1 MMAEGGE
8 IEDELFDLN
17 KVPVDKKRK
26 RVEKD
31 IDLTEKGDEGSDG
44 LPKSGRVLRSRAV
57 RTEVVETVKSDDT
70 DKSRVDLAESES
82 ESEVPVS
89 PKRKRKGKRGRP
101 RKTESKCEVS
111 SLGGTGEKRKRGRPP
126 KNGKSEGNS
135 KEEDEAMGLKK
146 VGASSNKPVRG
157 RGRLKVKGK
166 LGRPRKMENGDMGLK
181 IEKKIVKTS
190 DDDAGPV
197 KRLKV
202 STDDTLNGALQKEE
216 GTDELSEC
224 NETGVKKQ
232 NRLARNEN
240 ANTNESDNV
249 VMKKEKRMPRPAQ
262 GNEMGLREQKQVVRD
277 QIVSMITK
285 AGWTVQYRQRQS
297 KDYQDAV
304 YVDRFGKTYWSCTLA
319 YRKFKERIDE
329 GKAHEEEISVFSPIP
344 EETFSLLFRITN
356 QGKKAGKKKNGEGK
370 TIKTK
375 MRKESSKRKSSD
387 GGTKSRLNKGSQRTL
402 LARKHKDGSDGGV
415 NVYEGNRNLLSW
427 MIDLGTVPLGGK
439 VKYKRGR
446 SRNKLPEGRIMK
458 EGICCDLC
466 KRTHGVREF
475 VSHAESINGN
485 LYEDIYLDSGVSLFQ
500 CLVDTWKKHVNKGNI
515 GFVHVDVEGD
525 DPNDDTCNVCGDG
538 GDLICCDSCPSTFH
552 DDCLCIEVPSGD
564 WHCVYCSCK
573 FCGLACESMSD
584 SDEESSLFSEL
595 FTCRFCEEKYH
606 MHCIEGTIAEDFDHG
621 NSSFCG
627 KRCYEIFEQLQI
639 LLGVKHDLGEGFSYT
654 LHHIVSGDAALDG
667 DSSKVESN
675 AKLAVGFLV
684 MDECFEP
691 IIDERSGTNMIHNV
705 VYSCGSNIR
714 RLNYDGFYTI
724 LLEKGDEAVAAASIS
739 RIHGSQLAEMPF
751 IGTRFMY
758 RRQGMCGRLL
768 SSIEKLLCSLGVEKL
783 VIPAISEL
791 NETWTKI
798 FGFGPLEESTRKEM
812 AHMSMIVFPG
822 VDMLQKPLKM
832 NHQEHMESAECY
844 SEVKPKEDQNTQ
856 DNAESAVVQSTEA
869 QTCNEYAR
877 EEEVEDTSADV
888 ENHNIID
895 KAAVIEPVN
904 LADEADTKDGAVN
917 EKSAEQSTEP
927 QTCNQNTREN
937 QVEDDEAGV
946 AEPSAGNS
954 SNIEN
959 HNIEKAAVIEPV
971 NLADEADTKDGTVN
985 EKSAEQST
993 EPQTCNEN
1001 TRENQVEDDEAGV
1014 AEPSAGNSSNIENHN
1029 IEKAAVMEP
1038 VNLLADE
1045 ADTKDGPVNA
1055 KFAEQST
1062 EPQTCNENTR
1072 ENQVEDDGG
1081 VAGNSAD
1088 VENHN
1093 NETISIAESGETVP
1107 ANSSDKA
1114 DIKVGP
1120 INNGELSEISDSLGH
1135 LDSPKDNDNS
1145 TINGSL
1151 ETSQSAEE
1159 TDACPNGPST
1169 ENGKIE
1175 NGDRHENLDG
1185 DVTKRIL
1192 RSTTAAFRGKV

>member
-26 RVEKD
+26 RIKKD

-57 RTEVVETVKSDDT
+57 RTQVVETVKLDDT
-70 DKSRVDLAESES
+70 DENPVDLAESES
-82 ESEVPVS
+82 ESEVPVFR
-89 PKRKRKGKRGRP
+89 KRKMKGKRGRP
-101 RKTESKCEVS
+101 RKTEIKSEVS
-111 SLGGTGEKRKRGRPP
+111 SLSTGEKRKRGRPP
-126 KNGKSEGNS
+126 INGKSEASRLSMS
-135 KEEDEAMGLKK
+135 KEEDEAMRLKK

-166 LGRPRKMENGDMGLK
+166 IGRPRKMENGDMGLE

-190 DDDAGPV
+190 DDDDDDAGPV

-202 STDDTLNGALQKEE
+202 RTDDTLNGVSQKEE

-232 NRLARNEN
+232 NRLTRNKN
-240 ANTNESDNV
+240 VNTNESDNV

-262 GNEMGLREQKQVVRD
+262 GNEMGLREQKQVIRD

-285 AGWTVQYRQRQS
+285 AGWTIQYRQRQS

-319 YRKFKERIDE
+319 YRKFKERIDM
-329 GKAHEEEISVFSPIP
+329 GTADEEEVSVFSPIP
-344 EETFSLLFRITN
+344 EETFSILFRIT
-356 QGKKAGKKKNGEGK
+356 KKSGKKKNGEGK

-402 LARKHKDGSDGGV
+402 LARKHKDGLDGGV

-446 SRNKLPEGRIMK
+446 SRNKLPEGRITK

-466 KRTHGVREF
+466 KQTHGVREF
-475 VSHAESINGN
+475 VSHAESIDGN

-500 CLVDTWKKHVNKGNI
+500 CLVDTWKKHVKKGDI

-552 DDCLCIEVPSGD
+552 DDCLSIEVPSGD

-584 SDEESSLFSEL
+584 SDEESSLSSEL
-595 FTCRFCEEKYH
+595 FTCRLCEEKYH
-606 MHCIEGTIAEDFDHG
+606 MHCIEGTIAEDFDHA

-627 KRCYEIFEQLQI
+627 KGCYEIFEKLQI
-639 LLGVKHDLGEGFSYT
+639 LLGVKHELGEGFFYT

-667 DSSKVESN
+667 DSSKLESN

-724 LLEKGDEAVAAASIS
+724 VLEKGDEAVAAASI

-768 SSIEKLLCSLGVEKL
+768 SSIEKVLCTLGVEKL

-791 NETWTKI
+791 NETWTKV
-798 FGFGPLEESTRKEM
+798 FGFGPLDESTRKEM
-812 AHMSMIVFPG
+812 ARMSMIVFPG
-822 VDMLQKPLKM
+822 VDMLQKPLNM
-832 NHQEHMESAECY
+832 NQSTQEHMESAECCP
-844 SEVKPKEDQNTQ
+844 EVKPEEDQNIQ
-856 DNAESAVVQSTEA
+856 DKAESAVVQSTEP
-869 QTCNEYAR
+869 QTCNEYAQ
-877 EEEVEDTSADV
+877 EEAVQNSDTYADV
-888 ENHNIID
+888 ENHNLIE
-895 KAAVIEPVN
+895 KADVIEPVN

-917 EKSAEQSTEP
+917 A
-927 QTCNQNTREN
+927 
-937 QVEDDEAGV
+937 
-946 AEPSAGNS
+946 
-954 SNIEN
+954 
-959 HNIEKAAVIEPV
+959 
-971 NLADEADTKDGTVN
+971 
-985 EKSAEQST
+985 KSAEQST

-1001 TRENQVEDDEAGV
+1001 TRENQVEDGDGGV
-1014 AEPSAGNSSNIENHN
+1014 AEPSAGNSADLENHN
-1029 IEKAAVMEP
+1029 LIEKAIVIEP
-1038 VNLLADE
+1038 VNLADE
-1045 ADTKDGPVNA
+1045 ADTKDGAVNA
-1055 KFAEQST
+1055 KSAEQST
-1062 EPQTCNENTR
+1062 EAQICNENTR
-1072 ENQVEDDGG
+1072 ENQVEDDDGG
-1081 VAGNSAD
+1081 VAEPSAGNYSAD

-1093 NETISIAESGETVP
+1093 NETIAVAESGETMPMPVH
-1107 ANSSDKA
+1107 SSDKA

-1120 INNGELSEISDSLGH
+1120 VNNGELSENNDCLSH
-1135 LDSPKDNDNS
+1135 LDSPKDKDN

-1159 TDACPNGPST
+1159 TNACPNGPLK

-1185 DVTKRIL
+1185 DVKKRIL
-1192 RSTTAAFRGKV
+1192 RSTTAASQGKV